1 MDQQKLVGQNKIAR
15 VRVPATMAN
24 LGPGF
29 DSLGLAV
36 SLWLE
41 VDAELAALDAF
52 EYQGQGQVSGTN
64 NLIHQ
69 GFRAAFIHAGLP
81 APAVR
86 LHAKNPIPLA
96 RGLGSSS
103 AALVAGAA
111 LAAAFIGEPF
121 GKVEV
126 LQVCARLEGHPDN
139 VAPAVLGGFT
149 ASVMQADLPI
159 SISMPVPD
167 DWRILVA
174 VPRSE
179 LKTEHARAALPSS
192 YSRQDMVFNLSRAAL
207 WVAGVATGRIDVL
220 REACRDA
227 MHQPYR
233 APLVPGMET
242 AISEALEA
250 GAIAAFLSG
259 AGPSVSAIVNS
270 SLSLEAVKTKLMAFS
285 PDILCL
291 EPASGFEILAV
302 VHGR

>member
-1 MDQQKLVGQNKIAR
+1 MDQATLSSQNSSAR

-41 VDAELAALDAF
+41 VEAELALQDAF
-52 EYQGQGQVSGTN
+52 EYHGQGRVEGTN

-69 GFRAAFIHAGLP
+69 GFRAAFLEAGLT
-81 APAVR
+81 APSVR
-86 LHAKNPIPLA
+86 LCAKNPIPLA

-111 LAAAFIGEPF
+111 LAAQFIGQDF
-121 GKVEV
+121 DKQAV
-126 LQVCARLEGHPDN
+126 LRVCAKLEGHPDN

-149 ASVMQADLPI
+149 ASVMKKDVPI
-159 SISMPVPD
+159 SISMSVPN

-174 VPRSE
+174 VPKNE

-192 YSRQDMVFNLSRAAL
+192 YSRQDMVFNLSRSAL
-207 WVAGVATGRIDVL
+207 WVAGIATGRWDVL
-220 REACRDA
+220 KEACLDR

-233 APLVPGMET
+233 APLVPGMEA
-242 AISEALEA
+242 AISNALEA

-259 AGPSVSAIVNS
+259 AGPSVTAIVNS
-270 SLSLEAVKTKLMAFS
+270 SDVYQTVKSKLLMFS
-285 PDILCL
+285 SDILEL
-291 EPASGFEILAV
+291 EPAQGFEILTV

>member
-1 MDQQKLVGQNKIAR
+1 MDQQWLVGQNKIAR

-41 VDAELAALDAF
+41 VDAELAVSDAF
-52 EYQGQGQVSGTN
+52 EYQGQGSVVGTN

-69 GFRAAFIHAGLP
+69 GFRAAFKHAGQV
-81 APAVR
+81 APTVR
-86 LHAKNPIPLA
+86 LRAKNPIPLA

-111 LAAAFIGEPF
+111 LAAAFIGEHF
-121 GKVEV
+121 GKEDV
-126 LQVCARLEGHPDN
+126 LKVCAKLEGHPDN

-149 ASVMQADLPI
+149 ASVMQGEIPI
-159 SISMPVPD
+159 SVSMPVPK

-192 YSRQDMVFNLSRAAL
+192 YSRSDMVFNLSRAAL
-207 WVAGVATGRIDVL
+207 WVAGVATGRTDVL

-242 AISEALEA
+242 AISQALGA

-259 AGPSVSAIVNS
+259 AGPSVSAIVNTS
-270 SLSLEAVKTKLMAFS
+270 QSLEAVKTKLLEFS

-291 EPASGFEILAV
+291 EPAKGFEMLTV

>member
-1 MDQQKLVGQNKIAR
+1 MDQVKLVQQNKMAR

-41 VDAELAALDAF
+41 VDAEPSNSDIF
-52 EYQGQGQVSGTN
+52 EYSGTGQIVGTD

-69 GFRAAFIHAGLP
+69 GFRAAFKHAGLA
-81 APAVR
+81 APTVK
-86 LHAKNPIPLA
+86 LTAKNPIPLA

-111 LAAAFIGEPF
+111 LGAAFIGTHF
-121 GKVEV
+121 GKDAV
-126 LQVCARLEGHPDN
+126 LQVCAKLEGHPDN

-149 ASVMQADLPI
+149 ASVMQGDKPI
-159 SISMPVPD
+159 SISLPVPNG
-167 DWRILVA
+167 WRVLVA
-174 VPRSE
+174 VPRTE
-179 LKTEHARAALPSS
+179 LKTEHARAALPDS
-192 YSRQDMVFNLSRAAL
+192 YSRADMVFNLSRAAL
-207 WVAGVATGRIDVL
+207 WVAGVATSNTDVL

-233 APLVPGMET
+233 APLVPGMEN
-242 AISEALEA
+242 AIEGALEA
-250 GAIAAFLSG
+250 GAVAAFLSG

-270 SLSLEAVKTKLMAFS
+270 SQRLEAVKTQLAKFS
-285 PDILCL
+285 PDILVL
-291 EPASGFEILAV
+291 EPASGFELLTVI
-302 VHGR
+302 HGR